1 MPKDTFFNLPE
12 DKRTLICNAAIGE
25 FAEYSFDQAS
35 VNRIVAKSG
44 IAKGSFYQYFENKKD
59 LFLYLVQLIAEEKE
73 KYISPVMRNPDQHD
87 IFTLLREI
95 YLSGIQFAAE
105 HPQYAEIS
113 RKILESKGKP
123 IYAEIMADNLPS
135 AYVFFE
141 TLLENAIERGEV
153 RADIDIK
160 MFAYLIA
167 SMNALVIEYYIEYLA
182 QKYDGK
188 MMETIDK
195 FLDFLK
201 NGIGEQSGG
210 WTSK

>member
-1 MPKDTFFNLPE
+1 M
-12 DKRTLICNAAIGE
+12 
-25 FAEYSFDQAS
+25 
-35 VNRIVAKSG
+35 
-44 IAKGSFYQYFENKKD
+44 
-59 LFLYLVQLIAEEKE
+59 QLIAEEKE

-113 RKILESKGKP
+113 RKIMESKGTP
-123 IYAEIMADNLPS
+123 TYEEIMADNLPS
-135 AYVFFE
+135 AYVIFE
-141 TLLENAIERGEV
+141 RLLENAIERGEV
-153 RADIDIK
+153 RAEIDIK
-160 MFAYLIA
+160 MFAYMIT

-182 QKYDGK
+182 QKYDEK

-210 WTSK
+210 WTSI